1 MTQVEPK
8 FNWAKQNEALDF
20 EVIECPDYDPYKD
33 FKMEPTGHY
42 ALIKVNFELYRI
54 EAGIC
59 NKEHKIIKVFRGK
72 KPQDVYH
79 AIFQYEKKN
88 NLQWFQDKSHIAYLG
103 KELKKA
109 EIALVTGQ
117 NMYFQE

>member
-33 FKMEPTGHY
+33 FKMEPAGHY

-88 NLQWFQDKSHIAYLG
+88 NLQWFQDKSQIAYLG

-117 NMYFQE
+117 KD